1 MLRSKFKICIVA
13 AVLCFLVSLESLL
26 SVFADSR
33 VFTQNSGVSDSYTY
47 SKKSGG
53 TMVVDCP
60 DVFLPVYT
68 VNGESLGTNL
78 VNPEHIFEKDGKI
91 YIINTGCSN
100 VLICDEEFNV
110 IKIID
115 SFKNGKK
122 TDTFN
127 APQGGF
133 VTENGDIYIA
143 DTGNKRVVV
152 LNSDLGLK
160 KIIENP
166 ESDVFAED
174 FEFKPKKIVVDS
186 ANRIFIIAEGIYEG
200 IMQFYED
207 GSFVGFVG
215 SIPVTANPLEIMW
228 KKILSDDQTS
238 KMAQFIPVSYT
249 NIFLDHE
256 GFLYAVSLST
266 SIETPIRRL
275 NPGGSDVL
283 ARNALANTTVTGD
296 QVGAQSQ
303 FVAICADE
311 SGIYYAADSTKS
323 RIFVYDDDGNMLCA
337 FGGNYSGQIGTFQM
351 IASLMFLDDQLIVVD
366 SQTSTITA
374 MKPTDYMK
382 LLKEGINTYRSGKYD
397 ESDKV
402 WRNLLTLNSNLDLA
416 YSKIGMIEIRR
427 KNYEEAMKYF
437 KLANDQENYSR
448 AYKKY
453 QTIWYTKNLPILIT
467 AGIILIAGIIGIKIW
482 LKRRRRKEK

>member
-1 MLRSKFKICIVA
+1 MLHSKLKMFVVATALCI
-13 AVLCFLVSLESLL
+13 LVCLESVVCV
-26 SVFADSR
+26 SADSR
-33 VFTQNSGVSDSYTY
+33 IFTQNSGVTDSYTY
-47 SKKSGG
+47 SKKDGG

-68 VNGESLGTNL
+68 VNGESLGTKL

-91 YIINTGCSN
+91 YIVNTGCN
-100 VLICDEEFNV
+100 NILICDKEFNL
-110 IKIID
+110 IKTVA

-122 TDTFN
+122 SDKFN
-127 APQGGF
+127 SPQGGF
-133 VTENGDIYIA
+133 VTDNGDIYIA
-143 DTGNKRVVV
+143 DTGNKRIVV
-152 LNSDLGLK
+152 LDKKLALK

-186 ANRIFIIAEGIYEG
+186 ANRIFIIAEGVYEG

-215 SIPVTANPLEIMW
+215 SIPVAANPLEIMW

-249 NIFLDHE
+249 NIYLDYE
-256 GFLYAVSLST
+256 GFLYAVSLSK
-266 SIETPIRRL
+266 SVEEPIRRL

-283 ARNALANTTVTGD
+283 ARNALAGTTVAGD
-296 QVGAQSQ
+296 QLGEASQ

-311 SGIYYAADSTKS
+311 SGIYYAADSSKN
-323 RIFVYDDDGNMLCA
+323 RIFIYDDDGNMLCA
-337 FGGNYSGQIGTFQM
+337 FGGSYSGQIGTYQM
-351 IASLMFLDDQLIVVD
+351 ISSLMFLDDRLIVVD
-366 SQTSTITA
+366 SQASTITA
-374 MKPTDYMK
+374 LKPTEYMK
-382 LLKEGINTYRSGKYD
+382 LLKKGINTYRSGLYD

-402 WRNLLTLNSNLDLA
+402 WRELLSLNSNLDLA

-427 KNYEEAMKYF
+427 KDYDEAMKYF
-437 KLANDQENYSR
+437 KLANDQENYSK

-453 QTIWYTKNLPILIT
+453 QSIWYTENLPVIITSILIV
-467 AGIILIAGIIGIKIW
+467 IAGIIGIRIW
-482 LKRRRRKEK
+482 LKMRRRKKK